1 MRLRLSSH
9 VLFPVHPNH
18 VDCGIMV
25 EKTALKRSTAT
36 KYTVYFPFRKSDE
49 EVAAAIREKILDFIK
64 EIFGGVTVYPAQGT
78 TGKWGEEST
87 SVLEI
92 LVEDV
97 VEHKETRI
105 EQLAWLILSYLDE
118 LKTLKGRPPE
128 ETVWFSE
135 QTVILYKLVN
145 PDLLK
150 RSAVGGSK

>member
-1 MRLRLSSH
+1 
-9 VLFPVHPNH
+9 
-18 VDCGIMV
+18 MV
-25 EKTALKRSTAT
+25 EKTALKKSMAT
-36 KYTVYFPFRKSDE
+36 KYTVYFPFSKSDE
-49 EVAAAIREKILDFIK
+49 QVASAMREKVLDFIK
-64 EIFGGVTVYPAQGT
+64 KIFGGVTVYPAQGT

-97 VEHKETRI
+97 EHKDVKI

-135 QTVILYKLVN
+135 QTVTLYKLVN
-145 PDLLK
+145 PDLPK
-150 RSAVGGSK
+150 QSAAGESK